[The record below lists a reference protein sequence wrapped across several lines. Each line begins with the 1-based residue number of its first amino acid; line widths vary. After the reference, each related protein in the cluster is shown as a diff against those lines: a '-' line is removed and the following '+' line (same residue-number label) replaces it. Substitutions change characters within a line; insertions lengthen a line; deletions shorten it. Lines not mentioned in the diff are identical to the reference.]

1 MRPLFVDFLDGV
13 VVGENQEAFARVLW
27 RESGVVR
34 DVAGSEFKI
43 LWWTDDLEDRVVGV
57 QSSFVT

>member
-1 MRPLFVDFLDGV
+1 MRPLFVDFLDKV

-43 LWWTDDLEDRVVGV
+43 LWRADDLEDRVVGV
-57 QSSFVT
+57 QSPFVT